1 MPGYI
6 LLEEKQMQPFRPKG
20 FPPNQVHIG
29 FLDYMRELRQE
40 TFPFPEGR
48 KLLVVGLEEVLI
60 AAGDQLPEVEAFV
73 HDTLARKANE
83 LNSYRIGVQIIF
95 RRTLKSAQ
103 DFWFELGGGRRI
115 SLRRIFDSPP
125 VKSDLAGNEYYF
137 VGYNLT

>member
-1 MPGYI
+1 MSGYF
-6 LLEEKQMQPFRPKG
+6 LLEERQMQPFKPNG
-20 FPPNQVHIG
+20 FPPNPVRIG

-40 TFPFPEGR
+40 TFPFPEGH

-60 AAGDQLPEVEAFV
+60 SAGDQLPEVEAFV

-125 VKSDLAGNEYYF
+125 LKSDFVGNEYYF
-137 VGYNLT
+137 VGFNLT

>member
-1 MPGYI
+1 MSGYFLI
-6 LLEEKQMQPFRPKG
+6 EEKQMQPFKPKG
-20 FPPNQVHIG
+20 FPPNPVQMG

-48 KLLVVGLEEVLI
+48 KMLVVGLEEVLI
-60 AAGDQLPEVEAFV
+60 AAGDQLQVVEGFI
-73 HDTLARKANE
+73 HGTLASKANE
-83 LNSYRIGVQIIF
+83 LNSFRVGVQIVF
-95 RRTLKSAQ
+95 RRTLRSAQ

-125 VKSDLAGNEYYF
+125 LKSDFAGNEFYF

>member
-1 MPGYI
+1 MSGYI
-6 LLEEKQMQPFRPKG
+6 LLEEKQMQPFKPKG
-20 FPPNQVHIG
+20 FPPNPVRIG

-48 KLLVVGLEEVLI
+48 KLLVVGLEDVLI
-60 AAGDQLPEVEAFV
+60 AAGDQRQDMEAFI

-83 LNSYRIGVQIIF
+83 LNAYRINVQIVF

-125 VKSDLAGNEYYF
+125 VKSDLADNEYYF

>member
-1 MPGYI
+1 MSGYFLI
-6 LLEEKQMQPFRPKG
+6 EEKQMQPFKAKG
-20 FPPNQVHIG
+20 FPPNPVQMG

-48 KLLVVGLEEVLI
+48 KLLVVGIEEVLI
-60 AAGDQLPEVEAFV
+60 SAGDQLPEVGAFI

-83 LNSYRIGVQIIF
+83 LNSSRIGVQIVF

-125 VKSDLAGNEYYF
+125 LKSDFAGNEFYF

>member
-1 MPGYI
+1 MSGYF
-6 LLEEKQMQPFRPKG
+6 LLEEKQMQPFKPEG
-20 FPPNQVHIG
+20 FPPNPVRIG

-40 TFPFPEGR
+40 TFPFPEGH

-60 AAGDQLPEVEAFV
+60 AAGDNLQELEAFI
-73 HDTLARKANE
+73 HNTLASKANE

-125 VKSDLAGNEYYF
+125 LKSDFAENEYFF